1 MKNRL
6 ILLSLIAISNIYS
19 CQQTVVVHSHV
30 YKDVPAAICLSNNLL
45 SYILTLS
52 VACSQDNKQPFE
64 CEKWGRG
71 DFVFFKLY
79 NSKHSCFLY
88 FNNVTR
94 NCMIQCTSRDDG
106 FDYIAFKRVIDFFL
120 INY

>member
-1 MKNRL
+1 MKNKL
-6 ILLSLIAISNIYS
+6 ILFALIAIGNIYS
-19 CQQTVVVHSHV
+19 CQNTVVVHSNV
-30 YKDVPAAICLSNNLL
+30 YKNVPAAISLSNNLL

-52 VACSQDNKQPFE
+52 LVCAQNNKYPFE

-79 NSKHSCFLY
+79 NYRHSCFLY

-94 NCMIQCTSRDDG
+94 NCMIQCTSRDNS
-106 FDYIAFKRVIDFFL
+106 FDYVAFKRVIDFFL